1 MAEELKPLRIGG
13 VQVSPPVVL
22 AALAGYTDLAYRT
35 ICRELGAPFCSTE
48 MMLDRQL
55 LLPGKLRR
63 RLVRIGPDDHPI
75 AGQII
80 GSEPATMAAA
90 AAELC
95 RSGFDVIDVNFACP
109 ARKVLRRRRG
119 GYLLRVPELAVQII
133 QAVAA
138 AADRPVTAKL
148 RIGFDAAAG
157 HDAFWQI
164 AEGAFDAGVAAL
176 CVHART
182 VEQRYTGRADWEF
195 LAQVKAHFAEKC
207 IIGSGDVDAPAAAIE
222 MIRRTGVDGVA
233 LARAAIGNPWVFRQ
247 LEDHLAGRAVR
258 PPDLAEQRRVL
269 ERHYALTVQL
279 YGPRRGSNRMRK
291 FGIKYAK
298 LHPTPKKVRAAFVN
312 VKNPKDWQRVLDT
325 FYADEKT

>member
-1 MAEELKPLRIGG
+1 MAEELKPLRIGEL
-13 VQVSPPVVL
+13 VVRPPVVL

-35 ICRELGAPFCSTE
+35 VCRELGAPFCSTE

-63 RLVRIGPDDHPI
+63 RLVRIGQDDHPI

-80 GSEPATMAAA
+80 GSDPGTMAAA

-95 RSGFDVIDVNFACP
+95 RSGFDVIDVNLACP

-119 GYLLRVPELAVQII
+119 GYLLRVPELALRII
-133 QAVAA
+133 QAVVA
-138 AADRPVTAKL
+138 AADRPVTVKL
-148 RIGFDAAAG
+148 RTGFDAAG
-157 HDAFWQI
+157 GETAFWRI
-164 AEGAFDAGVAAL
+164 AEGAFEAGVAAL

-182 VEQRYTGRADWEF
+182 VEQRYTGRADWGF
-195 LAQVKAHFAEKC
+195 LARVKAHFATGC
-207 IIGSGDVDAPAAAIE
+207 IIGSGDVDGPAKVVE
-222 MIRRTGVDGVA
+222 MVRRTGADGVA
-233 LARAAIGNPWVFRQ
+233 IARAAIGNPWIFRQ
-247 LEDHLAGRAVR
+247 LEDYLAGRPPR
-258 PPDLAEQRRVL
+258 RPDLAEQRRVL

-298 LHPTPKKVRAAFVN
+298 LHPAPKKVRAAFVN
-312 VKNPKDWQRVLDT
+312 VTHPGQWQRVLET
-325 FYADEKT
+325 FYDG